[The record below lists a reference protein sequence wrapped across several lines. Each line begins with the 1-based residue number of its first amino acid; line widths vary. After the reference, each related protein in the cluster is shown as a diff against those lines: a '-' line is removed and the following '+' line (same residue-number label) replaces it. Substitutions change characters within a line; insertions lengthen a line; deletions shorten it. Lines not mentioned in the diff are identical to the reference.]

1 MLGILSKELIMESY
15 LSKQEIRLLH
25 SGRSKAKHGFG
36 KFQKDFNP
44 PRFAIRWQC
53 RDCVL
58 TKG

>member
-1 MLGILSKELIMESY
+1 MESY